1 MTRTLTLEG
10 RGTGADVNISL
21 TTQGE
26 DGSVSR
32 FIPKGA
38 KIIQDIVGSV
48 LADGLADGAAVFILK
63 LSDGGISGR
72 QKIVV
77 GAQGAIAVQ
86 SGADGDSPNAY
97 FSLEDIDIKVEEDKQ
112 IDVEI
117 EMAGSDLGDVDAS
130 ITLIFD

>member
-1 MTRTLTLEG
+1 MSRTLTLEG
-10 RGTGADVNISL
+10 RGTGNDANIAL

-26 DGSVSR
+26 DGAVSR

-38 KIIQDIVGSV
+38 KMIQDIIGSV
-48 LADGLADGAAVFILK
+48 LADGLADGSAVFILK
-63 LSDGGISGR
+63 LSDGGISGT
-72 QKIVV
+72 KKLVV

-86 SGADGDSPNAY
+86 SGADGDSPNAF
-97 FSLEDIDIKVEEDKQ
+97 FSLEDVDIKCEEDKQ
-112 IDVEI
+112 ITVEV